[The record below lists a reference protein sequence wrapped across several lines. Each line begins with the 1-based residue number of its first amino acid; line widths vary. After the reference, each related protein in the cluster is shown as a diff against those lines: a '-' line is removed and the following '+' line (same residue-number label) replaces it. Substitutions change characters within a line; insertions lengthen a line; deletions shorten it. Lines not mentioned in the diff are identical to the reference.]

1 MLSKVKDFV
10 VKNWQ
15 WLITTIVAI
24 VFYIIG
30 RSKDTKDE
38 EVKLAN
44 ISKVLEEK
52 KTQEVLKGWVEAEE
66 EKNESLA
73 ENLLIFGIWSVVKL
87 CRKIGLDAPE
97 EEPSKVYRYQ
107 PTNPRGNKYRSATV
121 LTPPHFRE
129 TLQGSFSAEM

>member
-15 WLITTIVAI
+15 WLITTFVAI
-24 VFYIIG
+24 VFYVIG

-44 ISKVLEEK
+44 ISKVLEEE
-52 KTQEVLKGWVEAEE
+52 KTQEILKGWIEAEE

-73 ENLLIFGIWSVVKL
+73 ENLLIFEEKKA
-87 CRKIGLDAPE
+87 KILE
-97 EEPSKVYRYQ
+97 EAGDIDIEEYLKSKGVIKDE
-107 PTNPRGNKYRSATV
+107 TNN
-121 LTPPHFRE
+121 
-129 TLQGSFSAEM
+129 